1 MIKKSRIILNKEK
14 CKSKK
19 KSTCK
24 GYASTYNVEILNS
37 FDPELQIK
45 GTALVLVFLVM
56 KISNVSMSQKIA
68 VTKNMF
74 IYY

>member
-14 CKSKK
+14 CKNKK
-19 KSTCK
+19 ESTCK
-24 GYASTYNVEILNS
+24 GYASTYNVEILNP

-45 GTALVLVFLVM
+45 GTASVLVFFVM
-56 KISNVSMSQKIA
+56 GISNVSMYQKI
-68 VTKNMF
+68 VVKKNIF